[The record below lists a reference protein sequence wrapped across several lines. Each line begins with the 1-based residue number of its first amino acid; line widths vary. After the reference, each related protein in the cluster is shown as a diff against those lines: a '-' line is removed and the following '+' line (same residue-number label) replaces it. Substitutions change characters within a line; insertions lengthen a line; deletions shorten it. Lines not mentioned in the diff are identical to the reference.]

1 MTHKVVVID
10 PGHNGANQFH
20 GSIIRQQVPDGLGGH
35 KDCNTTG
42 TQTNGDAYP
51 EYKFNWNVALKL
63 KSLLQ
68 AKGIT
73 VVMTRDS
80 DDGVGPCVNKR
91 AEIGNNADA
100 DAVIS
105 IHGDGDDSSA
115 HGFYGSLA
123 ETDPAG
129 AKTAAE
135 SMRLAVDMRNAV
147 SGTMPANNHIGSD
160 GIFKRDD
167 LTGLNMS
174 TRPTVLMELGNMRN
188 SADAAFMSSTD
199 GQDQLAQALYN
210 GAIKY
215 LIGQ

>member
-10 PGHNGANQFH
+10 PGHNGSNQFH
-20 GSIIRQQVPDGLGGH
+20 GEIIRQQVPDGLGGH

-42 TQTNGDAYP
+42 TQTNAGYP
-51 EYKFNWNVALKL
+51 EYRFNWNVALRL
-63 KSLLQ
+63 QSMLQ

-80 DDGVGPCVNKR
+80 DDGVGPCVDKR
-91 AEIGNNADA
+91 AAIGNNADA

-105 IHGDGDDSSA
+105 IHGDGDDASA

-123 ETDPAG
+123 ATDPAG
-129 AKTAAE
+129 AKMAAE
-135 SMRLAVDMRNAV
+135 SKRLAVDMRNAV
-147 SGTMPANNHIGSD
+147 SGTMPPNNHIGSD
-160 GIFKRDD
+160 GIWKRDD

-174 TRPTVLMELGNMRN
+174 KRPTVLMELGNMKN
-188 SADAAFMSSTD
+188 PSDAAFMSSTA
-199 GQDQLAQALYN
+199 GQDQLAKAMYA
-210 GAIKY
+210 GAIKF

>member
-1 MTHKVVVID
+1 M
-10 PGHNGANQFH
+10 
-20 GSIIRQQVPDGLGGH
+20 PDGLGGH

-42 TQTNGDAYP
+42 TQTNDGYP
-51 EYKFNWNVALKL
+51 EYKFSWNVALRL

-73 VVMTRDS
+73 VVMTRAS
-80 DDGVGPCVNKR
+80 DDGVGPCVDKR
-91 AEIGNNADA
+91 AEIGNNAVA

-105 IHGDGDDSSA
+105 IHGDGDVASA
-115 HGFYGSLA
+115 HGFYGSVA
-123 ETDPAG
+123 ATDPAG

-147 SGTMPANNHIGSD
+147 SGTVPTNNHIGSD
-160 GIFKRDD
+160 GIWKRND

-188 SADAAFMSSTD
+188 STDAAFMSSTD
-199 GQDQLAQALYN
+199 GQNQLAQAMSN